1 MKSIQI
7 EKNKWEKINKI
18 VLRVDN
24 VDLIYK
30 RDLTINFVCGFEN
43 ISRGRCVILLKE
55 KNKKQIDNLFIHND
69 KALMEVNRFLDE
81 KKLDKVIKSTQFNN
95 MQKLEK
101 EIGFDESVMDKK
113 TNKKLPFFN
122 LGPSNDWRNKLDTNL
137 VNKIEKAFS
146 KEMEELGYL

>member
-30 RDLTINFVCGFEN
+30 QDLTINFVCGFEN
-43 ISRGRCVILLKE
+43 ISRGRCVLLVKE

-69 KALMEVNRFLDE
+69 KALMEVNIFLDE
-81 KKLDKVIKSTQFNN
+81 KKLDNLLHYISLKRNSSKKIKVTISTSDSLMIN
-95 MQKLEK
+95 QKGDLYVDSETK
-101 EIGFDESVMDKK
+101 IRINEI
-113 TNKKLPFFN
+113 NWNIPL
-122 LGPSNDWRNKLDTNL
+122 
-137 VNKIEKAFS
+137 I
-146 KEMEELGYL
+146 

>member
-30 RDLTINFVCGFEN
+30 QDLTINFVCGFEN
-43 ISRGRCVILLKE
+43 ISRGRCIILVKE

-69 KALMEVNRFLDE
+69 KALMEVNIFLDE
-81 KKLDKVIKSTQFNN
+81 KKLDKLLYLISLKRNSSKKIKATISTSDSLMIN
-95 MQKLEK
+95 QKGDLYVDSETK
-101 EIGFDESVMDKK
+101 IKINEI
-113 TNKKLPFFN
+113 NWNIPL
-122 LGPSNDWRNKLDTNL
+122 L
-137 VNKIEKAFS
+137 
-146 KEMEELGYL
+146 

>member
-30 RDLTINFVCGFEN
+30 QDLTINFVCGFEN
-43 ISRGRCVILLKE
+43 ISRGRCVLLVKE

-69 KALMEVNRFLDE
+69 KALMEVNIFLDE
-81 KKLDKVIKSTQFNN
+81 KKLDNLLHYISLKRNSSKKMKVTISTTDSLMINQKGDLYVDSETKIKIN
-95 MQKLEK
+95 
-101 EIGFDESVMDKK
+101 EI
-113 TNKKLPFFN
+113 NWNIPL
-122 LGPSNDWRNKLDTNL
+122 L
-137 VNKIEKAFS
+137 
-146 KEMEELGYL
+146 

>member
-30 RDLTINFVCGFEN
+30 QDLIINFVCGFEN
-43 ISRGRCVILLKE
+43 ISRGRCVLLVKE

-69 KALMEVNRFLDE
+69 KALMEVNIFLDE
-81 KKLDKVIKSTQFNN
+81 KKLDNLLYYISLKRNSSKKIKVTISTTDSLMINQKGDLYVDSETKIKIN
-95 MQKLEK
+95 
-101 EIGFDESVMDKK
+101 EI
-113 TNKKLPFFN
+113 NWNIPL
-122 LGPSNDWRNKLDTNL
+122 L
-137 VNKIEKAFS
+137 
-146 KEMEELGYL
+146 

>member
-30 RDLTINFVCGFEN
+30 QDLTINFVCGFEN
-43 ISRGRCVILLKE
+43 ISRGRCVLLVKE

-69 KALMEVNRFLDE
+69 KALMEVNIFLDE
-81 KKLDKVIKSTQFNN
+81 KKLDKLLYLISLKRNSSKKIKVTISISDSLMIN
-95 MQKLEK
+95 QKGDLYVDSETK
-101 EIGFDESVMDKK
+101 IKINEI
-113 TNKKLPFFN
+113 NWNIPL
-122 LGPSNDWRNKLDTNL
+122 
-137 VNKIEKAFS
+137 I
-146 KEMEELGYL
+146 

>member
-30 RDLTINFVCGFEN
+30 QDLTINFVCGFEN
-43 ISRGRCVILLKE
+43 ISRGRCIILVKE

-69 KALMEVNRFLDE
+69 KALMEVNIFLDE
-81 KKLDKVIKSTQFNN
+81 KKLDNLLYYISLKRNSSKKMKVTISTSDSLMINQKGDLYVDSETKIKIN
-95 MQKLEK
+95 
-101 EIGFDESVMDKK
+101 EI
-113 TNKKLPFFN
+113 NWNIPL
-122 LGPSNDWRNKLDTNL
+122 L
-137 VNKIEKAFS
+137 
-146 KEMEELGYL
+146 

>member
-30 RDLTINFVCGFEN
+30 QDLTINFVCGFEN
-43 ISRGRCVILLKE
+43 ISRGRCVLLVKE

-69 KALMEVNRFLDE
+69 KALMEVNIFLDE
-81 KKLDKVIKSTQFNN
+81 KKLDKLLYLISLKRNSSKKMKATISTSDSLMINQKGDLYVDSETKIKIN
-95 MQKLEK
+95 
-101 EIGFDESVMDKK
+101 EI
-113 TNKKLPFFN
+113 NWNIPL
-122 LGPSNDWRNKLDTNL
+122 L
-137 VNKIEKAFS
+137 
-146 KEMEELGYL
+146 

>member
-30 RDLTINFVCGFEN
+30 QDLIINFVCGFEN
-43 ISRGRCVILLKE
+43 ISRGRCVLLVKE

-69 KALMEVNRFLDE
+69 KALMEVNIFLDE
-81 KKLDKVIKSTQFNN
+81 KKLDNLLYHISLKRNSSKKIKVTISISDSLMINQKGDLYVDSETKIKIN
-95 MQKLEK
+95 
-101 EIGFDESVMDKK
+101 EI
-113 TNKKLPFFN
+113 NWNIPL
-122 LGPSNDWRNKLDTNL
+122 L
-137 VNKIEKAFS
+137 
-146 KEMEELGYL
+146 

>member
-30 RDLTINFVCGFEN
+30 QDLTINFVCGFEN
-43 ISRGRCVILLKE
+43 ISRGRCVLLVKE

-69 KALMEVNRFLDE
+69 KALMEVNIFLD
-81 KKLDKVIKSTQFNN
+81 
-95 MQKLEK
+95 
-101 EIGFDESVMDKK
+101 DKK
-113 TNKKLPFFN
+113 FDNLLHYISLKRNSSKKMKVTISTTDSLMIN
-122 LGPSNDWRNKLDTNL
+122 QKGDLYVDSET
-137 VNKIEKAFS
+137 KIKINEINCNIP
-146 KEMEELGYL
+146 LL

>member
-30 RDLTINFVCGFEN
+30 QDLTINFVCGFEN
-43 ISRGRCVILLKE
+43 ISRGRCVLLVKE

-69 KALMEVNRFLDE
+69 KALMEVNIFLDE
-81 KKLDKVIKSTQFNN
+81 KKLDNLLYHISLKRNSSKKMKVTISISDSLMINQKGDLYVDSETKIKIN
-95 MQKLEK
+95 
-101 EIGFDESVMDKK
+101 EI
-113 TNKKLPFFN
+113 NWNIPL
-122 LGPSNDWRNKLDTNL
+122 L
-137 VNKIEKAFS
+137 
-146 KEMEELGYL
+146 

>member
-30 RDLTINFVCGFEN
+30 QDLTINFVCGFEN
-43 ISRGRCVILLKE
+43 ISRGRCVLLVKE

-69 KALMEVNRFLDE
+69 KALMEVNIFLDE
-81 KKLDKVIKSTQFNN
+81 KKLDKLLYLISLKRNSSKKIKATISTSDSLMIN
-95 MQKLEK
+95 QKGDLYVDSETK
-101 EIGFDESVMDKK
+101 IKINEI
-113 TNKKLPFFN
+113 NWNIPIL
-122 LGPSNDWRNKLDTNL
+122 
-137 VNKIEKAFS
+137 
-146 KEMEELGYL
+146 

>member
-30 RDLTINFVCGFEN
+30 QNLTINFVCGFEN
-43 ISRGRCVILLKE
+43 ISRGRCVILVKE

-69 KALMEVNRFLDE
+69 KALMEVNIFLDE
-81 KKLDKVIKSTQFNN
+81 KKLDNLLYHISLKRNSSKKIKVTISISDSLMINQKGDLYVDSETKIKIN
-95 MQKLEK
+95 
-101 EIGFDESVMDKK
+101 EI
-113 TNKKLPFFN
+113 NWNIPL
-122 LGPSNDWRNKLDTNL
+122 L
-137 VNKIEKAFS
+137 
-146 KEMEELGYL
+146 

>member
-30 RDLTINFVCGFEN
+30 QDLTINFVCGFEN
-43 ISRGRCVILLKE
+43 ISRGRCVLLVKE

-69 KALMEVNRFLDE
+69 KALMEVNIFLDE
-81 KKLDKVIKSTQFNN
+81 KKLDNLLHYISLKRNSSKKMKATISTSDSLMINQKGDLYVDSETKIKIN
-95 MQKLEK
+95 
-101 EIGFDESVMDKK
+101 EI
-113 TNKKLPFFN
+113 NWNIPL
-122 LGPSNDWRNKLDTNL
+122 L
-137 VNKIEKAFS
+137 
-146 KEMEELGYL
+146 

>member
-43 ISRGRCVILLKE
+43 ISRGRCVLLVKE

-69 KALMEVNRFLDE
+69 KALMEVNIFLDE
-81 KKLDKVIKSTQFNN
+81 KKLDNLLYHISLKRNSSKKMKVTISTSDSLMIN
-95 MQKLEK
+95 QKGDLYVDSETK
-101 EIGFDESVMDKK
+101 IRI
-113 TNKKLPFFN
+113 N
-122 LGPSNDWRNKLDTNL
+122 LINWNIPLL
-137 VNKIEKAFS
+137 
-146 KEMEELGYL
+146 

>member
-30 RDLTINFVCGFEN
+30 QDLTINFVCGFEN
-43 ISRGRCVILLKE
+43 ISRGRCVLLIKE

-69 KALMEVNRFLDE
+69 KALMEVNIFLDE
-81 KKLDKVIKSTQFNN
+81 KKLDNLLYYISLKRNSSKKMKVTISISDSLMINQKGDLYVDSETKIKIN
-95 MQKLEK
+95 
-101 EIGFDESVMDKK
+101 EI
-113 TNKKLPFFN
+113 NWNIPL
-122 LGPSNDWRNKLDTNL
+122 L
-137 VNKIEKAFS
+137 
-146 KEMEELGYL
+146 

>member
-30 RDLTINFVCGFEN
+30 QDLTINFVCGFEN
-43 ISRGRCVILLKE
+43 ISRGRCMLLVKE

-69 KALMEVNRFLDE
+69 KALMEVNIFLDE
-81 KKLDKVIKSTQFNN
+81 KKLGNLLYHISLKRNSSKKIKVTISISDSLMINQKGDLYVDSETKIKIN
-95 MQKLEK
+95 
-101 EIGFDESVMDKK
+101 EI
-113 TNKKLPFFN
+113 NWNIPL
-122 LGPSNDWRNKLDTNL
+122 L
-137 VNKIEKAFS
+137 
-146 KEMEELGYL
+146 

>member
-30 RDLTINFVCGFEN
+30 QDLTINFVCGFEN
-43 ISRGRCVILLKE
+43 ISRGRCVLLVKE

-69 KALMEVNRFLDE
+69 KALMEVNIFLDK
-81 KKLDKVIKSTQFNN
+81 KKLDNLLYHISLKRNSSKKIKVTISISDSLMINQKGDLYVDNETKIKIN
-95 MQKLEK
+95 
-101 EIGFDESVMDKK
+101 EI
-113 TNKKLPFFN
+113 NWNIPL
-122 LGPSNDWRNKLDTNL
+122 L
-137 VNKIEKAFS
+137 
-146 KEMEELGYL
+146 

>member
-30 RDLTINFVCGFEN
+30 QDLTINFVCGFEN
-43 ISRGRCVILLKE
+43 ISRGRCVLLVKE

-69 KALMEVNRFLDE
+69 KALMEVNIFLNE
-81 KKLDKVIKSTQFNN
+81 KKLDSLLYHISLKRNSSKKMKVTISTSDSLMINQKGDLYVDSETKIKIN
-95 MQKLEK
+95 
-101 EIGFDESVMDKK
+101 EI
-113 TNKKLPFFN
+113 NWNIPIL
-122 LGPSNDWRNKLDTNL
+122 
-137 VNKIEKAFS
+137 
-146 KEMEELGYL
+146 

>member
-30 RDLTINFVCGFEN
+30 QDLTINFVCGFEN
-43 ISRGRCVILLKE
+43 ISRGRCVLLVKE

-69 KALMEVNRFLDE
+69 KALMEVNIFLDE
-81 KKLDKVIKSTQFNN
+81 KKLDKLLYYISLKRNSSKKMKVTISTSDSLMINQKGDLYVDGETKIKIN
-95 MQKLEK
+95 
-101 EIGFDESVMDKK
+101 EI
-113 TNKKLPFFN
+113 NWNIPL
-122 LGPSNDWRNKLDTNL
+122 L
-137 VNKIEKAFS
+137 
-146 KEMEELGYL
+146 

>member
-30 RDLTINFVCGFEN
+30 QDLTINFVCGFEN
-43 ISRGRCVILLKE
+43 ISRGRCMLLVKE

-69 KALMEVNRFLDE
+69 KALMEVNIFLDE
-81 KKLDKVIKSTQFNN
+81 KKLDNLLYYISLKRNSSKKIKVTISISDSLMINQKGDLYVDSETKIKIN
-95 MQKLEK
+95 
-101 EIGFDESVMDKK
+101 EI
-113 TNKKLPFFN
+113 NWNIPL
-122 LGPSNDWRNKLDTNL
+122 L
-137 VNKIEKAFS
+137 
-146 KEMEELGYL
+146 

>member
-30 RDLTINFVCGFEN
+30 QDLTINFVCGFEN
-43 ISRGRCVILLKE
+43 ISRGRCIILVKE

-69 KALMEVNRFLDE
+69 KALMEVNIFLDE
-81 KKLDKVIKSTQFNN
+81 KKLDSLLYHISLKRNSSKKIKVTISISDSLMINQKGDLYVDSETKIKIN
-95 MQKLEK
+95 
-101 EIGFDESVMDKK
+101 EI
-113 TNKKLPFFN
+113 NWNIPL
-122 LGPSNDWRNKLDTNL
+122 L
-137 VNKIEKAFS
+137 
-146 KEMEELGYL
+146 

>member
-30 RDLTINFVCGFEN
+30 QDLTINFVCGFEN
-43 ISRGRCVILLKE
+43 ISRGRCVLLVKE

-69 KALMEVNRFLDE
+69 KALMEVNIFLDK
-81 KKLDKVIKSTQFNN
+81 KKLDNLLYHMSLKRNSSKKMKVTISTSDSLMINQKGDLYIDSETKIKIN
-95 MQKLEK
+95 
-101 EIGFDESVMDKK
+101 EI
-113 TNKKLPFFN
+113 NWNIPL
-122 LGPSNDWRNKLDTNL
+122 L
-137 VNKIEKAFS
+137 
-146 KEMEELGYL
+146 

>member
-30 RDLTINFVCGFEN
+30 QDLIVNFVCGFEN
-43 ISRGRCVILLKE
+43 ISRGRCVLLLKE

-69 KALMEVNRFLDE
+69 KALMEVNIFLDE
-81 KKLDKVIKSTQFNN
+81 RKLNNLLYHISLKRNSSKKMKVTISTSDSLMINQKGDLYIDSETKIKIN
-95 MQKLEK
+95 
-101 EIGFDESVMDKK
+101 EI
-113 TNKKLPFFN
+113 NWNIPL
-122 LGPSNDWRNKLDTNL
+122 L
-137 VNKIEKAFS
+137 
-146 KEMEELGYL
+146 